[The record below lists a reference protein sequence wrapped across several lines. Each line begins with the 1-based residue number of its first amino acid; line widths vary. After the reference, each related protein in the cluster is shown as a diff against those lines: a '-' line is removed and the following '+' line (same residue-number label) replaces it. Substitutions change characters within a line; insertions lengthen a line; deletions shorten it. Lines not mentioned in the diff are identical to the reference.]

1 MSLQERLSEDLKDAM
16 RQKDETRRSTIR
28 FIRAAVQNQEID
40 KREALT
46 DDEIIG
52 VLSRLV
58 RQHQESI
65 AEFKKADRHDL
76 VGKEEAELRIIR
88 EYMPEQISEEDLA
101 QLAREAI
108 SQTGA
113 SGPGDMGKVMGILM
127 PQVRGRADGSQ
138 VSSVVRQLL
147 SA

>member
-16 RQKDETRRSTIR
+16 RQKDEIRRSTIR
-28 FIRAAVQNQEID
+28 FVRAAIHNQEID
-40 KREALT
+40 KGDALN

-52 VLSRLV
+52 VLSRMV

-65 AEFKKADRHDL
+65 SEFKKADRQDL

-88 EYMPEQISEEDLA
+88 EYMPEQIPEEKLA
-101 QLAREAI
+101 ELAREAI
-108 SQTGA
+108 YQTGA
-113 SGPGDMGKVMGILM
+113 SGPGDFGKVMGLLM
-127 PQVRGRADGSQ
+127 PQLRGRADGAQ

>member
-40 KREALT
+40 KREALS

-65 AEFKKADRHDL
+65 VEFKKADRHDL

-113 SGPGDMGKVMGILM
+113 SGPSDMGKVMGILM

-138 VSSVVRQLL
+138 VSSVVRKLL

>member
-1 MSLQERLSEDLKDAM
+1 M
-16 RQKDETRRSTIR
+16 RRKDETRRSTIR

-40 KREALT
+40 KRKAL
-46 DDEIIG
+46 DDDDIIG
-52 VLSRLV
+52 VLSSMV

-65 AEFKKADRHDL
+65 AEFKKADRLDL

-88 EYMPEQISEEDLA
+88 EYMPEQIPEEKLA
-101 QLAREAI
+101 ELAREAI

-113 SGPGDMGKVMGILM
+113 SGPGDMGKVMGLLM
-127 PQVRGRADGSQ
+127 PQVRGRADGAQ
-138 VSSVVRQLL
+138 VSRVVRQLL

>member
-16 RQKDETRRSTIR
+16 RRKDSTRRSTIR

-40 KREALT
+40 KGKALD
-46 DDEIIG
+46 DDEVIG

-65 AEFKKADRHDL
+65 TEFKKADRQDL

-88 EYMPEQISEEDLA
+88 EYMPEQIPEENLADLA
-101 QLAREAI
+101 RNAI

-113 SGPGDMGKVMGILM
+113 SGPGDFGKVMGLLM
-127 PQVRGRADGSQ
+127 PQVRGRADGAQ

>member
-1 MSLQERLSEDLKDAM
+1 M
-16 RQKDETRRSTIR
+16 RRKDETRRSTIR

-40 KREALT
+40 KRKALD

-52 VLSRLV
+52 VLSSMV

-65 AEFKKADRHDL
+65 AEFKKADRLDL

-88 EYMPEQISEEDLA
+88 EYMPEQIPEEKLA
-101 QLAREAI
+101 ELAREAI

-113 SGPGDMGKVMGILM
+113 SGPGDMGKVMGLLM
-127 PQVRGRADGSQ
+127 PQVRGRADGAQ
-138 VSSVVRQLL
+138 VSRVVRQLL

>member
-1 MSLQERLSEDLKDAM
+1 M

-40 KREALT
+40 KRKALD

-52 VLSRLV
+52 VLSSLV

-65 AEFKKADRHDL
+65 AEFKKADRQDL
-76 VGKEEAELRIIR
+76 VGKEEAELSIIR
-88 EYMPEQISEEDLA
+88 EYMPEQIPEEQLA
-101 QLAREAI
+101 ELAREAI
-108 SQTGA
+108 SQTSA
-113 SGPGDMGKVMGILM
+113 SGPGDMGKVMSLLM
-127 PQVRGRADGSQ
+127 PQVRGRADGAQ

>member
-16 RQKDETRRSTIR
+16 RQKDEIRRSTIR
-28 FIRAAVQNQEID
+28 FVRAAIHNQEID
-40 KREALT
+40 KGDALN

-52 VLSRLV
+52 VLSRMV

-65 AEFKKADRHDL
+65 SEFKKADRHDL

-88 EYMPEQISEEDLA
+88 EYMPEQIPEEKLA
-101 QLAREAI
+101 ELAREAI

-113 SGPGDMGKVMGILM
+113 SGPGDFGKVMGVLM
-127 PQVRGRADGSQ
+127 PQLRGRADGAQ

>member
-16 RQKDETRRSTIR
+16 RQKDEIRRSTIR
-28 FIRAAVQNQEID
+28 FVRAAIHNQEID
-40 KREALT
+40 KGDALN
-46 DDEIIG
+46 DNEIIG
-52 VLSRLV
+52 VLSRMV

-65 AEFKKADRHDL
+65 SEFKKADRQDL

-88 EYMPEQISEEDLA
+88 QYMPEQVSEEKLA
-101 QLAREAI
+101 ELAREAI

-113 SGPGDMGKVMGILM
+113 SGPGDFGKVMGILM
-127 PQVRGRADGSQ
+127 PQLRGRADGAQ

-147 SA
+147 SV

>member
-40 KREALT
+40 KREALN

-65 AEFKKADRHDL
+65 AEFTKADRHDL

-101 QLAREAI
+101 DLAKEAI

-138 VSSVVRQLL
+138 VSSVL
-147 SA
+147 AA

>member
-16 RQKDETRRSTIR
+16 RQKDEIRRTTIR
-28 FIRAAVQNQEID
+28 FIRADVHNQEIE
-40 KREALT
+40 KGEALN

-88 EYMPEQISEEDLA
+88 EYMPEQIPEE
-101 QLAREAI
+101 QLTELVKEAI

-113 SGPGDMGKVMGILM
+113 SGPGDIGKVMGLLM
-127 PQVRGRADGSQ
+127 PQVRGRADGAQ

>member
-40 KREALT
+40 KREALD

-65 AEFKKADRHDL
+65 AEFKKADRQDL

-88 EYMPEQISEEDLA
+88 EYMPEQIPEEELA

-108 SQTGA
+108 SQAGA

-127 PQVRGRADGSQ
+127 PQVRGRADGAQ
-138 VSSVVRQLL
+138 VSSIVRQLL

>member
-1 MSLQERLSEDLKDAM
+1 M

-40 KREALT
+40 KRKALD
-46 DDEIIG
+46 DDEITG
-52 VLSRLV
+52 VLSSLV

-65 AEFKKADRHDL
+65 AEFKKADRQDL
-76 VGKEEAELRIIR
+76 VGKEEAELSIIR
-88 EYMPEQISEEDLA
+88 EYMPEQIPEEQLVE
-101 QLAREAI
+101 LAREAI
-108 SQTGA
+108 SQTSA
-113 SGPGDMGKVMGILM
+113 SGPGDMGKVMSLLM
-127 PQVRGRADGSQ
+127 PQVRGRADGAQ

>member
-16 RQKDETRRSTIR
+16 RQKDEIRRSTIR
-28 FIRAAVQNQEID
+28 FVRAAIHNQEID
-40 KREALT
+40 KGDALN

-52 VLSRLV
+52 VLSRMV

-65 AEFKKADRHDL
+65 SEFKKADRQDL

-88 EYMPEQISEEDLA
+88 EYMPEQIPEEKLA
-101 QLAREAI
+101 ELAREAI

-113 SGPGDMGKVMGILM
+113 SGPGDFGKVMGLLM
-127 PQVRGRADGSQ
+127 PQLRGRADGAQ

>member
-16 RQKDETRRSTIR
+16 RQKDEIRRSTIR
-28 FIRAAVQNQEID
+28 FVRAAIHNQEID
-40 KREALT
+40 KGDALN

-52 VLSRLV
+52 VLSRMV

-65 AEFKKADRHDL
+65 TEFKKADRQDL

-88 EYMPEQISEEDLA
+88 EYMPEQIPEEKLA
-101 QLAREAI
+101 ELAREAI

-113 SGPGDMGKVMGILM
+113 SGPGDFGKVMGLLM
-127 PQVRGRADGSQ
+127 PQLRGRADGTQ

>member
-16 RQKDETRRSTIR
+16 RQKDEIRRSTIR
-28 FIRAAVQNQEID
+28 FVRAAIHNQEID
-40 KREALT
+40 KGDALN

-52 VLSRLV
+52 VLSRMV

-65 AEFKKADRHDL
+65 SEFKKADRQDL

-88 EYMPEQISEEDLA
+88 QYMPEQVSEEKLA
-101 QLAREAI
+101 ELAREAI

-113 SGPGDMGKVMGILM
+113 SGPGDFGKVMGILM
-127 PQVRGRADGSQ
+127 PQLRGRADGAQ

-147 SA
+147 SV

>member
-1 MSLQERLSEDLKDAM
+1 M
-16 RQKDETRRSTIR
+16 RRKDETRRSTIR

-40 KREALT
+40 KRKALD
-46 DDEIIG
+46 DDEIVG
-52 VLSRLV
+52 VLSSLV

-65 AEFKKADRHDL
+65 TEFKKADRQDL

-88 EYMPEQISEEDLA
+88 EYMPEQIPEEKLTE
-101 QLAREAI
+101 LAREAI

-113 SGPGDMGKVMGILM
+113 SGPGDMGKVMGLLM
-127 PQVRGRADGSQ
+127 PQVRGRADGAQ

>member
-16 RQKDETRRSTIR
+16 RQKDEIRRSTIR
-28 FIRAAVQNQEID
+28 FVRAAIHNQEID
-40 KREALT
+40 KGDALN

-52 VLSRLV
+52 VLSRMV

-65 AEFKKADRHDL
+65 YEFKKADRQDL

-88 EYMPEQISEEDLA
+88 EYMPEQIPEEKLA
-101 QLAREAI
+101 ELVREAI

-113 SGPGDMGKVMGILM
+113 SGPGDFGKVMGLLM
-127 PQVRGRADGSQ
+127 PQLRGRADGAQ

>member
-1 MSLQERLSEDLKDAM
+1 M

-28 FIRAAVQNQEID
+28 FIRAAVQNQEIE
-40 KREALT
+40 KREALS

-52 VLSRLV
+52 VLSRMV

-65 AEFKKADRHDL
+65 AEFKKADRQDL
-76 VGKEEAELRIIR
+76 VGKEEAELSIIR
-88 EYMPEQISEEDLA
+88 EYMPEQIPEEELTE
-101 QLAREAI
+101 LAREAI

-113 SGPGDMGKVMGILM
+113 SGPSDMGKVMRILM

>member
-1 MSLQERLSEDLKDAM
+1 M
-16 RQKDETRRSTIR
+16 RRKDEIRRSTIR

-40 KREALT
+40 KRKALD

-52 VLSRLV
+52 VLSSLV

-65 AEFKKADRHDL
+65 TEFKKADRQDL

-88 EYMPEQISEEDLA
+88 EYMPKQIPEEKLA
-101 QLAREAI
+101 ELAREAI

-113 SGPGDMGKVMGILM
+113 SGPGDMGKVMGLLM
-127 PQVRGRADGSQ
+127 PQVRGRADGAQ

>member
-16 RQKDETRRSTIR
+16 RQKDEIRRSTIR

-40 KREALT
+40 KRKALD

-52 VLSRLV
+52 VLSSLV

-65 AEFKKADRHDL
+65 AEFKKADRQDL
-76 VGKEEAELRIIR
+76 VEKEEAELRIIR
-88 EYMPEQISEEDLA
+88 EYMPKQIPEEKLA
-101 QLAREAI
+101 ELAREAI

-113 SGPGDMGKVMGILM
+113 SGPGDFGKVMGLLM
-127 PQVRGRADGSQ
+127 PQVRGRADGAQ

>member
-1 MSLQERLSEDLKDAM
+1 M
-16 RQKDETRRSTIR
+16 RRKDETRRSTIR

-40 KREALT
+40 KRKALD

-52 VLSRLV
+52 VLSSLV

-65 AEFKKADRHDL
+65 AEFKKADRQDL
-76 VGKEEAELRIIR
+76 VGKEEAELSIIR
-88 EYMPEQISEEDLA
+88 EYMPEQIPEEQLA
-101 QLAREAI
+101 ELAREAI
-108 SQTGA
+108 SQTSA
-113 SGPGDMGKVMGILM
+113 SGPGDMGKVMSLLM
-127 PQVRGRADGSQ
+127 PQVRGRADGAQ

>member
-16 RQKDETRRSTIR
+16 RRKDETRRSTIR

-40 KREALT
+40 KRKALD
-46 DDEIIG
+46 DDEIVG
-52 VLSRLV
+52 VLSSLV

-65 AEFKKADRHDL
+65 TEFKKADRQDL

-88 EYMPEQISEEDLA
+88 EYMPEQIPEEKLTE
-101 QLAREAI
+101 LAREAI

-113 SGPGDMGKVMGILM
+113 SGPGDMGKVMGLLM
-127 PQVRGRADGSQ
+127 PQVRGRADGAQ
-138 VSSVVRQLL
+138 VSSVVRQIL

>member
-16 RQKDETRRSTIR
+16 RQKDEIRRSTIR
-28 FIRAAVQNQEID
+28 FVRAAIHNQEID
-40 KREALT
+40 KGDALN

-52 VLSRLV
+52 VLSRMV

-65 AEFKKADRHDL
+65 SEFKKADRQDL

-88 EYMPEQISEEDLA
+88 EYMPEQIPEEKLA
-101 QLAREAI
+101 ELAREAI

-113 SGPGDMGKVMGILM
+113 SGPGDFGKVMGILM
-127 PQVRGRADGSQ
+127 PQLRGRADGAQ

>member
-16 RQKDETRRSTIR
+16 RQKDEIRRSTIR
-28 FIRAAVQNQEID
+28 FVRAAIHNQEID
-40 KREALT
+40 KGDALN

-52 VLSRLV
+52 VLSRMV

-65 AEFKKADRHDL
+65 SEFKKADRQDL
-76 VGKEEAELRIIR
+76 VGKEEAELRIVR
-88 EYMPEQISEEDLA
+88 EYMPEQIPEEKLA
-101 QLAREAI
+101 DLAREAI

-113 SGPGDMGKVMGILM
+113 SGPGDFGKVMGLLM
-127 PQVRGRADGSQ
+127 PQLRGRADGAQ

>member
-1 MSLQERLSEDLKDAM
+1 M
-16 RQKDETRRSTIR
+16 RRKDETRRSTIR

-40 KREALT
+40 KRKALD

-52 VLSRLV
+52 VLSSLV

-65 AEFKKADRHDL
+65 AEFKKADRQDL
-76 VGKEEAELRIIR
+76 VEKEEAELRIIR
-88 EYMPEQISEEDLA
+88 EYMPKQIPEEKLA
-101 QLAREAI
+101 ELAREAI

-113 SGPGDMGKVMGILM
+113 SGPGDMGKVMGLLM
-127 PQVRGRADGSQ
+127 PQVRGRADGAQ

>member
-40 KREALT
+40 KREALS

-65 AEFKKADRHDL
+65 AEFKKADRPEL
-76 VGKEEAELRIIR
+76 VDKEEAELRIIR
-88 EYMPEQISEEDLA
+88 EYMPEQISEEELA
-101 QLAREAI
+101 ELAREAI

>member
-16 RQKDETRRSTIR
+16 RQKDEVRRSTIR
-28 FIRAAVQNQEID
+28 FVRAAIHNQEID
-40 KREALT
+40 KGDALN

-52 VLSRLV
+52 VLSRMV

-65 AEFKKADRHDL
+65 SEFKKADRQDL

-88 EYMPEQISEEDLA
+88 EYMPEQVSEEKLA
-101 QLAREAI
+101 ELAREAI

-113 SGPGDMGKVMGILM
+113 SGPGDFGKVMGLLM
-127 PQVRGRADGSQ
+127 PQLRGRADGAQ

>member
-1 MSLQERLSEDLKDAM
+1 M
-16 RQKDETRRSTIR
+16 RRKDETRRSTIR

-40 KREALT
+40 KRKALD

-52 VLSRLV
+52 VLSSLV

-65 AEFKKADRHDL
+65 TEFKKADRQDL

-88 EYMPEQISEEDLA
+88 EYMPKQIPEEKLA
-101 QLAREAI
+101 ELAREAI

-113 SGPGDMGKVMGILM
+113 SGPGDMGKVMGLLM
-127 PQVRGRADGSQ
+127 PQVRGRADGAQ

>member
-16 RQKDETRRSTIR
+16 RRKDEIRRSTIR

-40 KREALT
+40 KRRALD

-52 VLSRLV
+52 VLSSLV

-65 AEFKKADRHDL
+65 TEFKKADRQDL
-76 VGKEEAELRIIR
+76 VEKEEAELRIIR
-88 EYMPEQISEEDLA
+88 EYMPEQIPEEKLA
-101 QLAREAI
+101 ELVREAI

-113 SGPGDMGKVMGILM
+113 SGPGDMGKVMGLLM
-127 PQVRGRADGSQ
+127 PQVRGRADGAQ

>member
-16 RQKDETRRSTIR
+16 RQKDEIRRSTIR
-28 FIRAAVQNQEID
+28 FVRAAIHNQEID
-40 KREALT
+40 KGDALN

-52 VLSRLV
+52 VLSRMV

-65 AEFKKADRHDL
+65 SEFKKADRQDL

-88 EYMPEQISEEDLA
+88 EYMPEQIPEEKLA
-101 QLAREAI
+101 ELVREAI

-113 SGPGDMGKVMGILM
+113 SGPGDFGKVMGILM
-127 PQVRGRADGSQ
+127 PQLRGRADGAQ